1 MTTNVRW
8 RGQRSRGRAAGAKQ
22 IDIQGNQQINM
33 DIDDDGGE
41 HETKTDVAKATD

>member
-8 RGQRSRGRAAGAKQ
+8 RGQRSRGASSRGQQ